1 MESVASMDDRDKGI
15 MTESFGDQVWEI
27 DAGSL
32 CWCSRPRLYWIS
44 WELNHHGDDVE
55 IDDRRVILTGHQPW
69 STSVEAGWTKVD
81 EGRPFPTFTTSRPRT
96 TRGHRPAG
104 LDACDKSTIVRWE
117 EDLHRFP
124 PYQYIPRNCVVN
136 KRGEYRLPKHP

>member
-1 MESVASMDDRDKGI
+1 MDDRDKGI

-55 IDDRRVILTGHQPW
+55 IDDRRVILTEHQPW